1 MADLDKVGFSEG
13 NSATWSQI
21 KNAIDSRF
29 KDRSPG
35 FVSVEIPEFEFAYDV
50 EQEGPNLNVTLIIK
64 DFVGDVNFD
73 EQDFS
78 DDILTDLFYKK

>member
-1 MADLDKVGFSEG
+1 MTELKGRFDALGKSGEDVDNIMADLDKVGFSEG

-35 FVSVEIPEFEFAYDV
+35 FVSVEMPEFEFAYDV
-50 EQEGPNLNVTLIIK
+50 EKK
-64 DFVGDVNFD
+64 DH
-73 EQDFS
+73 
-78 DDILTDLFYKK
+78 I